1 MWGVLVAAD
10 ELSAGERQKQAID
23 RACFVLMSDP
33 EFEGLRLWWQVEA
46 MQTVLAPGAPVDP
59 LRLAMQQ
66 GDRERLLA
74 IQQRAEAHRRR
85 IKED

>member
-1 MWGVLVAAD
+1 VVVPQAEEPGPA
-10 ELSAGERQKQAID
+10 ERQKQAID
-23 RACFVLMSDP
+23 RACFVLMTDP

-46 MQTVLAPGAPVDP
+46 MQTALPPGAPVDP
-59 LRLAMQQ
+59 LRLAMAQ

-85 IKED
+85 IKEG